1 MYSQQNI
8 PPQGSAAAMQIRLNN
23 AQQQQ
28 QQMHPQQNGSGSQQT
43 HPQQHLQ
50 PSFPDTTKFVLDYMK
65 KRGYSRSETESRL
78 ENAKFYTPPI
88 TLNNPLSVQYEVPNA
103 SNVPK
108 SIRTPLGASIPI
120 GGPIAGPLG
129 KTQPL
134 MEKNELNWLA
144 YNALHEWVRDSIDFY
159 QWELERVLF
168 PIFALLYL
176 DLIQKRHLQ
185 QAKEFLHD
193 FSSYHSEEQLAKLSN
208 VGDENDAIFKE
219 KFDVEMSRASFDL
232 MLFFLTD
239 LKGGKGSMIIRQMN
253 ARINIIITGP
263 EPNKYAVD
271 EDEDVDIK
279 IEDSS
284 MVLDE
289 ESTQDKA
296 FNLFSPNSN
305 SLLDEFTGL
314 MPKDSDFSASDTNLG
329 LSDSTPKPN
338 QRSKKPKKPKLD
350 IMPQV
355 KAMIE
360 NRNRLKPGVL
370 QTTLPSVSMY
380 TFHDPRESL
389 NTLEFSNNSTTVAAG
404 FSDSFIKIWDLNG
417 RKLESVI
424 EGDYNN
430 GPKDY
435 QRLVGHAGAVYGLSF
450 SPDDRFLLSASE
462 DKSVRL
468 WSLETF
474 QNLVCYKSH
483 GDPVWDVQFS
493 PFGHYFATASN
504 DQTARL
510 WSTDRIYPLR
520 IFAGHL
526 SDVDNVI
533 FHPNGKYIV
542 TGSHDRTARM
552 WDINSGAVV
561 RIFPGH
567 TKPIS
572 CTAISPDGRWLATA
586 SEDSTIYLW
595 DLGSSRRI
603 KSMRGHGKCSIYSLT
618 FSPDGDTLISAGSDC
633 TVRVWDVR
641 KSTYD
646 QGPEPEPFGSVTGAD
661 ATNAGPN
668 ANNASSVN
676 GKAGSISGPSGG
688 KLDGLFDLD
697 GKRKKEIMA
706 TPDHLVVYNTRKTP
720 VYRVKYTKGN
730 MCIAGG
736 VLTE

>member
-8 PPQGSAAAMQIRLNN
+8 PPQGSAAAMQMRINSTQP
-23 AQQQQ
+23 QQQQ
-28 QQMHPQQNGSGSQQT
+28 QQQHQQQQNGTISQ
-43 HPQQHLQ
+43 HNPQ

-65 KRGYSRSETESRL
+65 KRGFSRSETESRL
-78 ENAKFYTPPI
+78 ENAKYYTPPI

-103 SNVPK
+103 ANVPK
-108 SIRTPLGASIPI
+108 FIRTPSGAAIPI

-129 KTQPL
+129 KSQLL
-134 MEKNELNWLA
+134 MDSKELNWFA
-144 YNALHEWVRDSIDFY
+144 YNALQEWVHDSLDYY
-159 QWELERVLF
+159 QWELKLVLF
-168 PIFALLYL
+168 PVFALLYL

-185 QAKEFLHD
+185 QAKEFLKN
-193 FSSYHSEEQLAKLSN
+193 FSDHHSKEQLAKLSN
-208 VGDENDAIFKE
+208 VADENDTIFKE
-219 KFDVEMSRASFDL
+219 QFEVKMSRSSFDL

-239 LKGGKGSMIIRQMN
+239 LKGGKGSTIIRQMN
-253 ARINIIITGP
+253 SRIDFIITGT
-263 EPNKYAVD
+263 EPNKNNADNY
-271 EDEDVDIK
+271 EDVDIK

-284 MVLDE
+284 MTSDGNG
-289 ESTQDKA
+289 TQDKS
-296 FNLFSPNSN
+296 FNIFSPHSN
-305 SLLDEFTGL
+305 SLMYGFDGL
-314 MPKDSDFSASDTNLG
+314 
-329 LSDSTPKPN
+329 TPKETEFSGSDPKFPLTN
-338 QRSKKPKKPKLD
+338 SVSAPENAPKIQKKLKLD

-355 KAMIE
+355 KAIID
-360 NRNRLKPGVL
+360 NRNKLKPGVI
-370 QTTLPSVSMY
+370 QTALPSVSIY
-380 TFHDPRESL
+380 TFNDPRETV

-404 FSDSFIKIWDLNG
+404 LSDSFIKIWDLNG

-424 EGDYNN
+424 EDKQNG
-430 GPKDY
+430 GPKEY

-462 DKSVRL
+462 DKTVRL
-468 WSLETF
+468 WSLETY
-474 QNLVCYKSH
+474 QGLVSYKSH
-483 GDPVWDVQFS
+483 NDPVWDVQFS
-493 PFGHYFATASN
+493 PLGHYFATASN

-552 WDINSGAVV
+552 WDINTGSVI

-572 CTAISPDGRWLATA
+572 STAISPDGRWLATA
-586 SEDSTIYLW
+586 SEDSMIYVW

-603 KSMRGHGKCSIYSLT
+603 KSMRGHGKCSIYSLA

-641 KSTYD
+641 KTTYD
-646 QGPEPEPFGSVTGAD
+646 QGPEPEPFGAVLGAD
-661 ATNAGPN
+661 ASS
-668 ANNASSVN
+668 ASTAPGRSGSVN
-676 GKAGSISGPSGG
+676 GKVGSISGPSGGG
-688 KLDGLFDLD
+688 KLDGLFDLG

-720 VYRVKYTKGN
+720 VYKVKYTKGS